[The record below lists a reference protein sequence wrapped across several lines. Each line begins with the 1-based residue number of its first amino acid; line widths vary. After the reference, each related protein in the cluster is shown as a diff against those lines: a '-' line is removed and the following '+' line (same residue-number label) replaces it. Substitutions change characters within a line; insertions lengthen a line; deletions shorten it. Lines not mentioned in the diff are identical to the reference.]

1 MAKGPVKNHIKKEL
15 GTVGEK
21 VGERIGQSLST
32 GADKR
37 AGEIGKKVGE
47 KVGVQVER
55 FHDALEKEEVTKKEE
70 LGFGGKLGTGI
81 GIIGKNLVEKKYGI
95 LGKFAGSGNLVSE
108 GRTLGAKTEKV
119 VKRAVKTGMAR
130 LANMA
135 KPSSKGK
142 EEK

>member
-1 MAKGPVKNHIKKEL
+1 MVKGPVKSHIKKEL
-15 GTVGEK
+15 GAVGEK
-21 VGERIGQSLST
+21 AGERIGQSLSR
-32 GADKR
+32 GADKKG
-37 AGEIGKKVGE
+37 GEIGKKVGE
-47 KVGVQVER
+47 KVAEQVER
-55 FHDALEKEEVTKKEE
+55 FHDVLEEETVTKKEE

-119 VKRAVKTGMAR
+119 VKRAVKTGVAK
-130 LANMA
+130 LVNMA
-135 KPSSKGK
+135 KPSNKGK